1 MKDEGMKGASLSL
14 RMLDDLGAYISAAQ
28 VGVTMASIG
37 IGALGEPVLAHAFED
52 ILGDTRLSHG
62 LAVVISVLIA
72 YLIITSA
79 HIVYGEIIPKLYSIP
94 HAEGVVVRIA
104 RPFELFKR
112 FVTPL
117 AWVLTRF
124 SNRNLRLLGIDPN
137 QVRESEQT
145 PEEL

>member
-1 MKDEGMKGASLSL
+1 MTAFALVATALLVALNAFFVIAEYSLIRARRHRLEALKDSGKKGAALGV

-79 HIVYGEIIPKLYSIP
+79 HIV
-94 HAEGVVVRIA
+94 
-104 RPFELFKR
+104 
-112 FVTPL
+112 
-117 AWVLTRF
+117 
-124 SNRNLRLLGIDPN
+124 
-137 QVRESEQT
+137 
-145 PEEL
+145 